1 MGLAKTPLRRL
12 AALIACAPLWGAL
25 AACPI
30 ALAGAGSAQ
39 AASTPTILKL
49 LNAERA
55 ANGIPAGLT
64 ENPVWSV
71 ACQLHNA
78 YEHRY
83 GTLSHEETEGKPGF
97 SSAGNLIAQT
107 SVLAQGIYWGPP
119 APPTGDPYDNA
130 PFHLFDLL
138 NPRISSTGASDSE
151 GFGCVE
157 IELGTLRAAPAAV
170 KAYSFPGNHR
180 RGVAVSQRAEEL
192 PESPAQ
198 TVGLGKK
205 TTGPNL
211 FVYFDGPWTNGSRAE
226 LESATLSSS
235 RGSVALRWIDNA
247 SSNLLPPTGAILVPV
262 TPLRPGTTYRVS
274 VRGTVTGVMP
284 GTNIEQA
291 LSSCQEEAGGGV
303 ACGQPPSTACFAD
316 FATQLAVCG
325 LSHSWDVAEDF
336 SFKTAGRAH
345 KR

>member
-1 MGLAKTPLRRL
+1 LTPFRRPALL
-12 AALIACAPLWGAL
+12 AALAACACAGAL
-25 AACPI
+25 AAVRAP
-30 ALAGAGSAQ
+30 AARAAGSGQ
-39 AASTPTILKL
+39 IIKL

-55 ANGIPAGLT
+55 ANGIPAGIV

-83 GTLSHEETEGKPGF
+83 GTLSHEETEGKPGY

-119 APPTGDPYDNA
+119 SHTGDPYDNA

-138 NPRISSTGASDSE
+138 NPRLASTGAADSE

-157 IELGTLRAAPAAV
+157 IELGTGRAAPASV

-180 RGVAVSQRAEEL
+180 RGVAVSQRAEEM

-198 TVGLGKK
+198 AVGLGKG

-211 FVYFDGPWTNGSRAE
+211 FVYFDGPWSNGSRAN
-226 LESATLSSS
+226 LSSATLRSSK
-235 RGSVALRWIDNA
+235 GSVPLRFLDNS

-262 TPLRPGTTYRVS
+262 SPLKPGTTYTVS
-274 VRGTVTGVMP
+274 VRGSVTGVIP
-284 GTNIEQA
+284 GTSIEQA
-291 LSSCQEEAGGGV
+291 LPSCQEEAGGSV
-303 ACGQPPSTACFAD
+303 ACGQSPSTACFAD
-316 FATQLAVCG
+316 FATQMAVCG

-336 SFKTAGRAH
+336 SFKTAGHARKH
-345 KR
+345 